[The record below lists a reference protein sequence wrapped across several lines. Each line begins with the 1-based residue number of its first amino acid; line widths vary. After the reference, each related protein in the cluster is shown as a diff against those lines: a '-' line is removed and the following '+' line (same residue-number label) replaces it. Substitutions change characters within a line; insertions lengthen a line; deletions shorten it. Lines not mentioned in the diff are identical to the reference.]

1 MAIDELVERIRL
13 YNQKQVWLH
22 GYFAP
27 FLLAYV
33 VTFYLWLF
41 RYGFYAYFE
50 EFCMILAL
58 LGVLQTIAVL
68 LCIWF
73 ISIRCFL
80 TCSQVRDPY
89 KATLAMV
96 IPTPNNGSAELVP
109 LHKVVSEDG
118 HYKMWL
124 EFQKSKY
131 ILDSAERKDFA
142 AIEFPDHLEFVHYQ
156 KSTGYSDPS
165 DFSAALEHYGAN
177 SMQMVIP
184 SFMEL
189 FWERATAP
197 FFVFQMFCILL
208 WCMDEFWYYS
218 LFTSALLVTFEATLV
233 QHQLRNMQEIRK
245 MGNAPYMINVRFSF
259 QPNVV
264 APFLDLQ
271 VYRNLKWVKVSTEE
285 LVAGDIISI
294 GRSQQGCPVPCDI
307 LLLRGPCIVDESL
320 LTGESVPQMKE
331 PIEALDPNHALDMD
345 ADGRLH
351 VLYGGTKI
359 VQHTG
364 PPKNTSGIK
373 APDNGCI
380 GYVLRTGF
388 STSQGR
394 LLRTILYGV
403 KRITANNRETFFFIL
418 FLLVFALCAALY
430 VWMKGE
436 HPKASFGSFA
446 ERFCSGIEDVERSRY
461 KLMLECALILTS
473 VIPPELPIEL
483 SLAVNHSL
491 ISLHKLGIFCTEP
504 FRVPFAGKL
513 DICCFDKTG
522 TLTTDNLVVEG
533 LTGIKASKEIVPLQ
547 EAPQESI
554 RVLVTCHSLVQLETE
569 LIGDPL
575 EKACLAGSE
584 WILTRQDTVIPSK
597 SKQVPLHICHRYHFS
612 SSLQRM
618 SVIASYIPTGTSDMM
633 YFVAVKG
640 SPEVLKSRFVNAP
653 ENYDEVYES
662 MTLEGARVLAL
673 GYKHLGQRSHQAIR
687 DMTRDEV
694 ENGLDFVGFVI
705 ISCPLKPDSKAVVET
720 IQHSGH
726 KVSIITGDNP
736 LTACH
741 VAKELRFIQDKAD
754 HKIIIL
760 EQPNDDRIDWCWRSL
775 DKSIQVPMVPIQ
787 GAKYLTDNFHL
798 CLTGAELI
806 IIMLKRQGIVTLMCG
821 DGTNDVGALKHA
833 DVGKRFFHN
842 VLPHVN
848 LATFVGLRI
857 NGNCLGVALLSHPMP
872 KERKRATSKGIDSK
886 GAENSSTSKS
896 DKFMPTN
903 VAKRPPHAVLR
914 KAVRMSQGV
923 NSSSKLQEILKNIE
937 EENPSFVRLGDAS
950 VAAPFTSKYSSIQ
963 SICHVI
969 RHGRCTLVTT
979 LQMFKI
985 LALNALVQAYSQS
998 VLYLDGIKFSDTQ
1011 ATVQGLLLVACF
1023 FFISRSKPLH
1033 KLAKQR
1039 PLPNIFNVYTLLTV
1053 SLQFAVHFFSLVYL
1067 VKMAHNVDRVEKPA
1081 KIDDKFS
1088 PNLVNTTVYL
1098 MSVFLQTCN
1107 FAVNYHGHPFMESL
1121 MENKSLLY
1129 SLLLSGGIVVTIAA
1143 GFMPEMVTS
1152 FELVPLPAEFRR
1164 TVLMA
1169 IALDLIGCYL
1179 IDKLCALLFGE
1190 VRSAAKRIF

>member
-80 TCSQVRDPY
+80 TCSQVRDPC

-96 IPTPNNGSAELVP
+96 TPTPNNGSAELVP
-109 LHKVVSEDG
+109 LHKVDGDG
-118 HYKMWL
+118 HYKIWL

-131 ILDSAERKDFA
+131 ILDPAERKDFS
-142 AIEFPDHLEFVHYQ
+142 AIEFPDHLEFAHYQ
-156 KSTGYSDPS
+156 KSVGHSDPS
-165 DFSAALEHYGAN
+165 SFSAALEHYGAN

-245 MGNAPYMINVRFSF
+245 MGNAPYLIN
-259 QPNVV
+259 
-264 APFLDLQ
+264 A
-271 VYRNLKWVKVSTEE
+271 YRNMKWVKVSTEE

-294 GRSQQGCPVPCDI
+294 GEKSCPIPCDI

-320 LTGESVPQMKE
+320 LTGESVPQMK
-331 PIEALDPNHALDMD
+331 
-345 ADGRLH
+345 
-351 VLYGGTKI
+351 
-359 VQHTG
+359 VQNLLKLSILITRWIWIIRPELKVYREG
-364 PPKNTSGIK
+364 DFS

-430 VWMKGE
+430 VWMK
-436 HPKASFGSFA
+436 
-446 ERFCSGIEDVERSRY
+446 EDAERSRY
-461 KLMLECALILTS
+461 KLLLECALILTS

-504 FRVPFAGKL
+504 FRVPFAGKV

-522 TLTTDNLVVEG
+522 TLTTDNLVCVG
-533 LTGIKASKEIVPLQ
+533 VHSDEIVPLQ

-618 SVIASYIPTGTSDMM
+618 SVIASYVPTGTSDMM

-640 SPEVLKSRFVNAP
+640 SPEVLKPRFVNAP

-673 GYKHLGQRSHQAIR
+673 VSASALREIR

-726 KVSIITGDNP
+726 KVVSIITGDNP

-741 VAKELRFIQDKAD
+741 VAKELLNWHCRLP
-754 HKIIIL
+754 HT
-760 EQPNDDRIDWCWRSL
+760 DDFTTSGIDWCWRSL

-798 CLTGAELI
+798 CLTGAFMNTNMAFLLELVPHVKVFARMAPKQKELI
-806 IIMLKRQGIVTLMCG
+806 IVMLKRQGIVTLMCG

-833 DVGKRFFHN
+833 DVG
-842 VLPHVN
+842 
-848 LATFVGLRI
+848 
-857 NGNCLGVALLSHPMP
+857 VALLSHPMP
-872 KERKRATSKGIDSK
+872 KERKGATSKSIDVK
-886 GAENSSTSKS
+886 GAENPSASKS
-896 DKFMPTN
+896 DKFMPSN
-903 VAKRPPHAVLR
+903 AAKRPPHAVLR
-914 KAVRMSQGV
+914 KAVRMSQG
-923 NSSSKLQEILKNIE
+923 KLQEILKNIE

-1152 FELVPLPAEFRR
+1152 FELVPLPAEVKAFRR

-1169 IALDLIGCYL
+1169 IGLDLIGCYF

-1190 VRSAAKRIF
+1190 VRSAAK

>member
-1 MAIDELVERIRL
+1 MAIDELVDRVTL
-13 YNQKQVWLH
+13 YNQKPIWLH

-27 FLLAYV
+27 FLLAYII
-33 VTFYLWLF
+33 TFYLWLF

-50 EFCMILAL
+50 GFCIILAI
-58 LGVLQTIAVL
+58 LGVLQTVAVL

-80 TCSQVRDPY
+80 TCSKVRDPC
-89 KATLAMV
+89 KASLAMV
-96 IPTPNNGSAELVP
+96 APTPNNGSAELVP
-109 LHKVVSEDG
+109 LHKLMNQDG
-118 HYKMWL
+118 QCKVWL

-131 ILDSAERKDFA
+131 MFDSAERKDFA
-142 AIEFPDHLEFVHYQ
+142 AIEFPDHLDFRHYQ
-156 KSTGYSDPS
+156 TSTGYD
-165 DFSAALEHYGAN
+165 DATRFNAALEHYGAN

-218 LFTSALLVTFEATLV
+218 IFTSAMLVTFEATLV
-233 QHQLRNMQEIRK
+233 QQQLRNMQEIRK
-245 MGNAPYMINVRFSF
+245 MGNAPYIIN
-259 QPNVV
+259 
-264 APFLDLQ
+264 A
-271 VYRNLKWVKVSTEE
+271 YRNLKWVKVSTEE

-294 GRSQQGCPVPCDI
+294 GRSQQGCPVPCDL

-331 PIEALDPNHALDMD
+331 PVETLDPNHVLDMD

-364 PPKNTSGIK
+364 PPRNTLGIK

-394 LLRTILYGV
+394 LLRTILFGV

-418 FLLVFALCAALY
+418 FLLVFALGAAVY
-430 VWMKGE
+430 VWMRGVE
-436 HPKASFGSFA
+436 DM
-446 ERFCSGIEDVERSRY
+446 ERNRY

-491 ISLHKLGIFCTEP
+491 FSLLKLGIFCTEP

-533 LTGIKASKEIVPLQ
+533 VSGIKGSKDIVPLQ
-547 EAPQESI
+547 EAPHDSI
-554 RVLVTCHSLVQLETE
+554 KVLVTCHSLVQLENE

-584 WILTRQDTVIPSK
+584 WTLTRQDTVIPSK

-618 SVIASYIPTGTSDMM
+618 SVIASYVPTGTSDMM
-633 YFVAVKG
+633 YFVAAKG
-640 SPEVLKSRFVNAP
+640 APEVLKSRFVNPP

-673 GYKHLGQRSHQAIR
+673 GYKHLGHRSHQALR
-687 DMTRDEV
+687 EMTREEA

-705 ISCPLKPDSKAVVET
+705 ISCPLKPDSKAIVET
-720 IQHSGH
+720 IQYSGH
-726 KVSIITGDNP
+726 KVCMITGDNP

-741 VAKELRFIQDKAD
+741 VAKELRFIRNTED

-760 EQPNDDRIDWCWRSL
+760 EKPNDDRIDWCWRSL
-775 DKSIQVPMVPIQ
+775 DKSIQVPIVPIQ
-787 GAKYLTDNFHL
+787 GPKYLIDNFCL
-798 CLTGAELI
+798 CLTGPGFTQLMSTNMAFLLELVPHVKVFARMAPKQKELV

-833 DVGKRFFHN
+833 DVG
-842 VLPHVN
+842 
-848 LATFVGLRI
+848 
-857 NGNCLGVALLSHPMP
+857 VALLSHPVP
-872 KERKRATSKGIDSK
+872 TCRKQVAPRSSANCQAAKGYEEH
-886 GAENSSTSKS
+886 GASTSKS
-896 DKFMPTN
+896 DKLTSTN
-903 VAKRPPHAVLR
+903 VRRPPHAVLR
-914 KAVRMSQGV
+914 RAVRMSQGA
-923 NSSSKLQEILKNIE
+923 NSNSANKLHDILKNLE
-937 EENPSFVRLGDAS
+937 EESSSIVRLGDAS
-950 VAAPFTSKYSSIQ
+950 MAAPFTSKYSSIQ

-969 RHGRCTLVTT
+969 RQGRCTLVTT

-1023 FFISRSKPLH
+1023 FFISRSKPLQ

-1053 SLQFAVHFFSLVYL
+1053 SLQFAVHFCSLVYL
-1067 VKMAHNVDRVEKPA
+1067 VKMAHSVERDGKPA

-1088 PNLVNTTVYL
+1088 PSLVNTTVYL

-1121 MENKSLLY
+1121 MENRSLLY
-1129 SLLLSGGIVVTIAA
+1129 SLLLSGGIVVTVAA
-1143 GFMPEMVTS
+1143 GFMPEMATS

-1169 IALDLIGCYL
+1169 VALDLAGCYL
-1179 IDKLCALLFGE
+1179 IDKLCAFVFGE
-1190 VRSAAKRIF
+1190 VRAAAK